1 MESAMQNA
9 RVFLTLLDESLGTG
23 KLNAQLTDQGTP
35 AFSRI
40 SSCASERFESEK
52 TAVET
57 ESE

>member
-1 MESAMQNA
+1 MQNA